1 MISHLPMREPRHLR
15 QGIVVAEGGREPD
28 QRLRRPTGAS
38 TNCRWLDGGKPQFPT
53 TLDALDSINQDKRN
67 MCKGMNEKK
76 AVYRARETKRLGSSR
91 PRNKRRSA
99 EEEREG
105 AAKSRRENNV
115 DRIGDDTCLPM
126 VVEGDGIRRH
136 CLRYHKRNHLISNV
150 GFKCLCSDRFHSRK
164 IDKNPF
170 SILYNLEPRDKV
182 AAPPPTS
189 CTRMKRYKGK
199 CKKIVKLL
207 AVEQNLKPI
216 NRQPK
221 NISCG
226 TLRAS
231 VRSMYAQ
238 ELTLVQELSIKTSMK
253 VESQPC
259 DFCKEHQESNKMELW
274 KKSRTKETLVS
285 ESELADFG
293 IAFAKNI
300 PQGWNKRKSPYVP
313 NGHATKECGRRDGGN
328 WNSGVFDDQ
337 VKIVQVH
344 SSGKPRIVTLYSEH
358 NVRVL
363 TPLHNSLFSFLKGR
377 NWLLVGSPTS
387 ERLRYLSEGCEGKV
401 WHSFDYESATDNIKT
416 AYVQRAVEI
425 LINKGEGL
433 SEDEER
439 CMRVMSQLSIE
450 GEAASTGQPMG
461 SPMSFPLLCLINKT
475 VVDLALTDLLIE
487 GEIGFK
493 EWSRHRCL
501 INGDDL
507 LTKGTSSGDL
517 VACVA
522 RRGAQIGLVTN
533 REKTMSSPEYA
544 EINSS
549 VFKNCT
555 RQKKTNVAALWMGA
569 DVPDVLGF
577 AHESCVSGRG
587 FRMVVTNNASR
598 LARNKIKTCV
608 DLPFAR
614 KEILM
619 SSKRLKTALMSRPSC
634 DVPNATNLFPVVPV
648 PAGYDLTREEENA
661 TLCREVEKARE
672 KGVWRTLYQ
681 EKKQLLKRRR
691 AVEAIAGKGT
701 HFRGVMRTLKVKKN
715 HSQET
720 TLAVFVNEWYNK
732 QRNWLIGQEP
742 RRFTFT
748 SHGPLN
754 PFTAPLSEMYGL
766 SSISAFQ
773 VMIKSF
779 KDKRKG
785 VRPIPSDLSKD
796 RCPFSENDGYVSLT
810 DV

>member
-1 MISHLPMREPRHLR
+1 MREPRHLR
-15 QGIVVAEGGREPD
+15 QGPVITEGGREPGS
-28 QRLRRPTGAS
+28 QVRRPTGAS
-38 TNCRWLDGGKPQFPT
+38 TTCRWLDGGKPQFPT
-53 TLDALDSINQDKRN
+53 TPEVQESSNLGKLNI
-67 MCKGMNEKK
+67 CKGMNDRK
-76 AVYRARETKRLGSSR
+76 AVYRARETKRSGSPR
-91 PRNKRRSA
+91 PLNKRDA
-99 EEEREG
+99 EDERREV

-115 DRIGDDTCLPM
+115 DRIRDDTCLP
-126 VVEGDGIRRH
+126 VVKEGDGIRRH
-136 CLRYHKRNHLISNV
+136 YLRCHKRNHLISNV
-150 GFKCLCSDRFHSRK
+150 GYRCLCRDGFHAGK
-164 IDKNPF
+164 LGNNPY
-170 SILYNLEPRDKV
+170 SILYNLDSKTRD
-182 AAPPPTS
+182 APLPITS
-189 CTRMKRYKGK
+189 CTRKKKYAGK

-207 AVEQNLKPI
+207 GVEQNLKPI

-221 NISCG
+221 NITCG

-259 DFCKEHQESNKMELW
+259 DFCEEHQESNKMEQW
-274 KKSRTKETLVS
+274 KRERTKETPVS
-285 ESELADFG
+285 DSDLAEFG
-293 IAFAKNI
+293 IAFRNNV

-337 VKIVQVH
+337 VEIVQVH

-358 NVRVL
+358 NVRTL

-401 WHSFDYESATDNIKT
+401 WHSFDYVSATDNIKT

-425 LINKGEGL
+425 LIDKGEGL

-439 CMRVMSQLSIE
+439 CMRVMSRLSIE
-450 GEAASTGQPMG
+450 GTAASTGQPMG
-461 SPMSFPLLCLINKT
+461 SPLSFPLLCLINKT

-487 GEIGFK
+487 GKIEFK
-493 EWSRHRCL
+493 EWTRHRCL

-569 DVPDVLGF
+569 DVPDVLGY
-577 AHESCVSGRG
+577 ANESCVSGRG

-661 TLCREVEKARE
+661 TLEREVEKARE

-691 AVEAIAGKGT
+691 AVEAIAGEGK
-701 HFRGVMRTLKVKKN
+701 FRGIMRTLKVKKN

-732 QRNWLIGQEP
+732 QRNRLIGQEP
-742 RRFTFT
+742 MRFTFT

-785 VRPIPSDLSKD
+785 VRPIPSDLPSG

>member
-1 MISHLPMREPRHLR
+1 MPARDQRHVTGFHAGDLEHRVPLPRSQKGQGTPNHRSGGVGHNNLPIAAARAPACSLGPPRSGDSLRHFKRSHKLSHL
-15 QGIVVAEGGREPD
+15 VCN
-28 QRLRRPTGAS
+28 GA
-38 TNCRWLDGGKPQFPT
+38 
-53 TLDALDSINQDKRN
+53 
-67 MCKGMNEKK
+67 
-76 AVYRARETKRLGSSR
+76 YR
-91 PRNKRRSA
+91 
-99 EEEREG
+99 
-105 AAKSRRENNV
+105 
-115 DRIGDDTCLPM
+115 
-126 VVEGDGIRRH
+126 
-136 CLRYHKRNHLISNV
+136 
-150 GFKCLCSDRFHSRK
+150 CLCRDDYLHRT
-164 IDKNPF
+164 DQNNQF
-170 SILYNLEPRDKV
+170 SILYGLGTDDMVAGKREP
-182 AAPPPTS
+182 TQ
-189 CTRMKRYKGK
+189 CTRMGVYKGK

-207 AVEQNLKPI
+207 RVEQSLKPV
-216 NRQPK
+216 RPVPK
-221 NISCG
+221 NITCG

-259 DFCKEHQESNKMELW
+259 DFCEKVQESNNLEKW
-274 KKSRTKETLVS
+274 KRERTMETLVS
-285 ESELADFG
+285 ESDLADFG

-313 NGHATKECGRRDGGN
+313 NGHATMQSGRKDGGN
-328 WNSGVFDDQ
+328 WNSEDFSDQ

-363 TPLHNSLFSFLKGR
+363 TPLHASLFSFLKGR
-377 NWLLVGSPTS
+377 NWLLVGSPTD
-387 ERLRYLSEGCEGKV
+387 ERLRYLSEGCRGTE
-401 WHSFDYESATDNIKT
+401 WHSFDYASATDNIKT

-425 LINKGEGL
+425 LIDKGEGL
-433 SEDEER
+433 SEDEVR
-439 CMRVMSQLSIE
+439 CMRVMSRLSIE
-450 GEAASTGQPMG
+450 GTDASTGQPMG

-487 GEIGFK
+487 GKIDFK

-507 LTKGTSSGDL
+507 LTKGTSRGDL

-549 VFKNCT
+549 VFKNCI
-555 RQKKTNVAALWMGA
+555 RQKKTNVAAVWMGA

-587 FRMVVTNNASR
+587 FRMVVANNASR

-608 DLPFAR
+608 RLPFAR

-619 SSKRLKTALMSRPSC
+619 SSKKLKTALTSVPSC

-661 TLCREVEKARE
+661 TLDREVEKARA
-672 KGVWRTLYQ
+672 KGVWRNLYS
-681 EKKQLLKRRR
+681 EKKQLCKRRK
-691 AVEAIAGKGT
+691 AITSVPDEKK
-701 HFRGVMRTLKVKKN
+701 RSVLSILKVKKN
-715 HSQET
+715 HSVQT
-720 TLAVFVNEWYNK
+720 TLSVYVNEWYNK
-732 QRNWLIGQEP
+732 IKTELLAADP
-742 RRFTFT
+742 
-748 SHGPLN
+748 PD
-754 PFTAPLSEMYGL
+754 APLEQWVSDL
-766 SSISAFQ
+766 SGIERILDR
-773 VMIKSF
+773 IKLF
-779 KDKRKG
+779 KDKRKQEC
-785 VRPIPSDLSKD
+785 RPIPSELPPGS
-796 RCPFSENDGYVSLT
+796 CPFSKGDGYVSLC
-810 DV
+810 